1 MLPELQLVWRNFP
14 SGVFGEVVGFEEVG
28 VGVSLTWFVKI
39 DESLL
44 EVLEFEDVGL
54 SGFVNNLPF
63 EVVLAED
70 DMVSSRRTEDL
81 YKDQTP
87 VASSFKA
94 FGFVCHFTPHFTF
107 NTLFFWAKQLKVI
120 IFSISLIYF
129 IFLIYN

>member
-63 EVVLAED
+63 EAVLAED
-70 DMVSSRRTEDL
+70 GMVAAEEDL
-81 YKDQTP
+81 YKEDQTP

-94 FGFVCHFTPHFTF
+94 FGFVCHFTF
-107 NTLFFWAKQLKVI
+107 NRFF
-120 IFSISLIYF
+120 FF
-129 IFLIYN
+129 GRNN

>member
-63 EVVLAED
+63 EAVLAED
-70 DMVSSRRTEDL
+70 DMVAAEEDL

-94 FGFVCHFTPHFTF
+94 FGFVCHFTF
-107 NTLFFWAKQLKVI
+107 NRLFF
-120 IFSISLIYF
+120 FGR
-129 IFLIYN
+129 NN

>member
-63 EVVLAED
+63 EAVLAED
-70 DMVSSRRTEDL
+70 DMVAAEEDL

-94 FGFVCHFTPHFTF
+94 FGFVCHFTF
-107 NTLFFWAKQLKVI
+107 NRLFFLGETIKSDHLFHFSNLFY
-120 IFSISLIYF
+120 IFNI
-129 IFLIYN
+129 